1 MTFLNSFEA
10 VRYRGIDGLSFP
22 FLARANLITGVNG
35 VGKTAALEAMWL
47 FTGRYNTSLLWNQH
61 VQRSDKLVLDPV
73 ARLAKEA
80 LELRGKERGSS
91 HSLRAAF
98 RKLADMEKANETP
111 AGPVPGNHFMTPPVV
126 ARIYI
131 DLDGSPTTRETTG
144 TQITPWGSVAFD
156 KPQMPAERPGS
167 IIFGTRFQIQTLDEY
182 LQRYSDMVRANLK
195 KNFTEAINLILPK
208 IRDVEI
214 LTDETGRSYL
224 SAHTDAGVQL
234 PLHDL
239 GGGVERLYQLYLS
252 FFSSRGGA
260 LFADEIENGLHHS
273 VLENVW
279 SHSRMWMREWD
290 VQLVATTHSD
300 ECIRAAM
307 AAFEDASD
315 ELAIHKLYRNAET
328 GKVEVT
334 TFTGE
339 ALLGARDLNLET
351 R

>member
-22 FLARANLITGVNG
+22 SLAPANLITGENG

-47 FTGRYNTSLLWNQH
+47 FTGRYNTGLLWNQH
-61 VQRSDKLVLDPV
+61 VQRSDKPVLDPV
-73 ARLAKEA
+73 ARLTKGA
-80 LELRGKERGSS
+80 LELRGKERDSA
-91 HSLRAAF
+91 HSLKVVF
-98 RKLADMEKANETP
+98 RKLADVERTKETP
-111 AGPVPGNHFMTPPVV
+111 AGPVPGNLMAAPMI
-126 ARIYI
+126 ARIDA
-131 DLDGSPTTRETTG
+131 DLDGIPVTPETTG
-144 TQITPWGSVAFD
+144 AQVTPWGSVVFD
-156 KPQMPAERPGS
+156 IPQRPAERPDS

-182 LQRYSDMVRANLK
+182 LRRYSEMVRANLK
-195 KNFTEAINLILPK
+195 NNFTEAINLILPK
-208 IRDVEI
+208 IQDVEI
-214 LTDETGRSYL
+214 LTDEMGRSYL
-224 SAHTDAGVQL
+224 SALTDANVQL

-252 FFSSRGGA
+252 FFSTRGGA
-260 LFADEIENGLHHS
+260 LFADEMENGLHYS

-279 SHSRMWMREWD
+279 SHSRNWMRQWD

-307 AAFEDASD
+307 AAFEDAPD
-315 ELAIHKLYRNAET
+315 DLAIHKLFRNAET

-339 ALLGARDLNLET
+339 ALEGARDLNLET